1 MHWGVCVCA
10 CHMHACTQMMLIHNI
25 HTVQQRVRWGCDGC
39 SVTLCCRRETQRG
52 DQLLWWLGEVN
63 AASGCMCLMGYI
75 SHFYSSGA
83 LWWLDFLTQT
93 SNLPSWMRRSS
104 ILTPPWWVLASYPGP
119 SNHPSFAIGLFIHTC
134 HSESNA
140 PPSLPS
146 TAQTP
151 RRQAAGSGPLW
162 ESLYEGS
169 EPVHRPIHPP
179 FKGLCLHCACGPEI
193 REGQCEGKTARV
205 DRSTTPDLFGV
216 WSGIC
221 GSEEGTTWCATY

>member
-1 MHWGVCVCA
+1 MVGLPYPNIKSPELNEKIEYLNSTMVSSS
-10 CHMHACTQMMLIHNI
+10 LIPRPF
-25 HTVQQRVRWGCDGC
+25 Q
-39 SVTLCCRRETQRG
+39 
-52 DQLLWWLGEVN
+52 
-63 AASGCMCLMGYI
+63 
-75 SHFYSSGA
+75 
-83 LWWLDFLTQT
+83 
-93 SNLPSWMRRSS
+93 PS
-104 ILTPPWWVLASYPGP
+104 
-119 SNHPSFAIGLFIHTC
+119 SFAIGLFIHTC

-151 RRQAAGSGPLW
+151 RWQAAGSGPLRK
-162 ESLYEGS
+162 SLYEGS

-193 REGQCEGKTARV
+193 REGQCEGKTTRV

-221 GSEEGTTWCATY
+221 SSEEGTTWCATY